1 MKKTFLDTEISV
13 YNGVTDTKGYV
24 STVGAFLNDQAHIDK
39 IKYLRTIESKAER
52 NEVKKRLPMAT
63 ISGIFEPLRKAENL
77 KQHSGLICIDLDR
90 QDNLEVSNWDEVKH
104 QLSYLR
110 YVAYCGLSVGGN
122 GYFAII
128 PILYPYYHKQQ
139 FDALKGD
146 FQKYGLVIDKACG
159 DVCRMRC
166 LSYDPDPYINT
177 SAELYA
183 GFYKEPIAVYTPID
197 YDNGN
202 ELDRVAKCCDL
213 IKKHGIDI
221 TGDYLT
227 WFEVGCA
234 LASLGE
240 SGRSFYHICS
250 QQNPKYNSRET
261 DRKFDNVRKTC
272 SRIGIGTFFRV
283 CRDYGITFKDEL

>member
-1 MKKTFLDTEISV
+1 MAKTFLDSRISV
-13 YNGVTDTKGYV
+13 YNGVTDTKGSI
-24 STVGAFLNDQAHIDK
+24 STIGAFLNDTRYIDE
-39 IKYLRTIESKAER
+39 IKRLRTLTNKDER
-52 NEVKKRLPMAT
+52 NAVKKRLPMAC
-63 ISGIFEPLRKAENL
+63 ISGIFEPTRKAENL
-77 KQHSGLICIDLDR
+77 KQHSGLICVDLDR

-122 GYFAII
+122 GYFAIM

-139 FDALKGD
+139 FEALKRD
-146 FQKYGLVIDKACG
+146 FQRYGLVIDKACG

-166 LSYDPDPYINT
+166 VSYDPEPYINLN
-177 SAELYA
+177 ADPYR
-183 GFYKEPIAVYTPID
+183 GYYKEPVAVYTPID
-197 YDNGN
+197 CGTDG
-202 ELDRVAKCCDL
+202 ELDKVAKCCDL
-213 IKKHGIDI
+213 IQNHGIDI

-240 SGRSFYHICS
+240 SRRAFYHVCS
-250 QQNPKYNSRET
+250 QQNPKYSKAET
-261 DRKFDNVRKTC
+261 DRKFDNVKKTC

-283 CRDYGITFKDEL
+283 CKDYGITFKDA